1 MTLIAGKQYHAGH
14 YVSKYHSAKTKCFSE
29 AKFVFGYENLNS
41 EPIIFENFG
50 YIDLRSLLLLTKLV
64 RLEVKNMQKDKGSFN
79 YLIIYNEIII
89 EIKLEQNT
97 GKLNVKQKEDL

>member
-1 MTLIAGKQYHAGH
+1 MTCIRYWSNRWCTCITLIAAKQYLLDVH

-29 AKFVFGYENLNS
+29 AKFVFSYENLNS

-64 RLEVKNMQKDKGSFN
+64 RLEAKNTQKDKAAIN
-79 YLIIYNEIII
+79 YLM
-89 EIKLEQNT
+89 K
-97 GKLNVKQKEDL
+97 